1 MKTISGWHHI
11 TNIASDAQKNYEFY
25 TEVLGMRLLKKT
37 VNQDDI
43 SAYHT
48 FFGDENAS
56 AGNDL
61 TFFDF
66 PEILKELSLSE
77 IEKFADQFISEMK
90 KVEFTILPK

>member
-43 SAYHT
+43 SHT
-48 FFGDENAS
+48 
-56 AGNDL
+56 
-61 TFFDF
+61 
-66 PEILKELSLSE
+66 IHSL
-77 IEKFADQFISEMK
+77 EMK
-90 KVEFTILPK
+90 KHHRE